1 MDEQSGRPIPDS
13 SGDYSIKRLTGSA
26 AETVLTDNRLRWPNT
41 FSEGEEGTMY
51 VTARHV

>member
-13 SGDYSIKRLTGSA
+13 SGDYSIKRLTGSV

-41 FSEGEEGTMY
+41 FSEGEEGTM
-51 VTARHV
+51 